1 MIAIYD
7 YLNSNAQK
15 GVVYQIL
22 SAEHGHSY
30 FSSITQYLKKRFKID
45 DSPWEKVVFMN
56 LLQHYAPYRG
66 ILENDLYNYTQDNDV
81 IFTINTIKKHKPTY
95 IIATMKYVANELLG
109 TKFERKSEAAAES
122 QKWFKDNYG
131 IENENGFILLKVKG
145 KNAKVLLSNL
155 NSESVFNSFLR
166 FYKELNKPSLSILVC
181 TFLFYGLKF
190 FQENYKEY
198 NIKESELRNIL
209 LDHIVIKKEDYKKMV
224 QIIMT

>member
-1 MIAIYD
+1 
-7 YLNSNAQK
+7 
-15 GVVYQIL
+15 
-22 SAEHGHSY
+22 
-30 FSSITQYLKKRFKID
+30 
-45 DSPWEKVVFMN
+45 MN

-166 FYKELNKPSLSILVC
+166 FYVSN
-181 TFLFYGLKF
+181 
-190 FQENYKEY
+190 
-198 NIKESELRNIL
+198 
-209 LDHIVIKKEDYKKMV
+209 
-224 QIIMT
+224 